1 MARLGDGGPR
11 DNTSPQTWVTA
22 WMAMP
27 LTVTRSRR
35 KKSSALHMLSSNCR
49 SREAMHVA
57 MCLGNWMSSAV
68 NLQPGLEIPI

>member
-35 KKSSALHMLSSNCR
+35 KMSSVLHTLSSNCR
-49 SREAMHVA
+49 GREAMHVV
-57 MCLGNWMSSAV
+57 MSLGNWMSSAV
-68 NLQPGLEIPI
+68 NLQPGLEISI